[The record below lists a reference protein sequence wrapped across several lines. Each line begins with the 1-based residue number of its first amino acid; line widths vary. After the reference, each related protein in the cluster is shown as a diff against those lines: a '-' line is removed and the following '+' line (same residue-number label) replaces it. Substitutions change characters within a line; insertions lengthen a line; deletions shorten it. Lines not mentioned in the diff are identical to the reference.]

1 MIYLIFDFTIN
12 LLSFLLVE
20 FQQVEMI
27 IVAFTLYVNSIFHGY
42 A

>member
-27 IVAFTLYVNSIFHGY
+27 IFAFTSYINSIFHGY